1 MKWHKKEGPSA
12 IETEGPFLKA
22 QRHIIYYCHYL
33 VAIKW
38 TFHEERR
45 LLKSVLY

>member
-22 QRHIIYYCHYL
+22 QRHIII
-33 VAIKW
+33 VII
-38 TFHEERR
+38 
-45 LLKSVLY
+45 